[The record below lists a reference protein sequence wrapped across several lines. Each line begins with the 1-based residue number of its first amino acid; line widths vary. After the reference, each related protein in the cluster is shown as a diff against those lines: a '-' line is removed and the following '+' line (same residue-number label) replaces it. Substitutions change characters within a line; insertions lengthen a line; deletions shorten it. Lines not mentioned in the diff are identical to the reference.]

1 MKAVRYMRFSEFVHN
16 EDRLIESGN
25 KKACDKVGNPGV
37 DAIACIVPNTCNDTG
52 GAGSIRDAGGAFKKR
67 GMAKESQYFYK
78 KERELLQ
85 KIKESMND
93 QKRFHEEQIA
103 VHKCA
108 LEKIKNKENTI
119 D

>member
-1 MKAVRYMRFSEFVHN
+1 MA
-16 EDRLIESGN
+16 
-25 KKACDKVGNPGV
+25 
-37 DAIACIVPNTCNDTG
+37 CNDTG